1 MRCLTGSSPDR
12 SISSHTPHNN
22 SPPHSIRRR
31 LIRGPGFLNLH
42 CSAPR
47 GLLGRTD
54 LTGPVMDAL
63 RAFPPLRSRLGDAF
77 RLPFRA
83 PFLAPFP
90 FLFPCLFPWRLARNE
105 TEQEAA
111 EAKPIRGMP
120 APTHEASPRV
130 KLHVRGV
137 SKAYGDA
144 MVLQPLEL
152 KVFAGELLALLGP
165 SGSGKTT
172 LLQLICGLIE
182 PTGGRLI
189 IDGRDETD
197 NPADKRDI
205 GVVFQNYALFPHL
218 TVRENVAFPL
228 QMRRLAQAK
237 LRNRVE
243 ETLAMVGLS
252 DFAKRF
258 PRELSGGQ
266 QQRVAL
272 ARCFVYQP
280 SLILMDESLSALD
293 KKLRDSM
300 RIEIKRLHRDTG
312 ATIIFVTHDQ
322 EEALALA
329 DRICLINE
337 GRIEQLGTPEEIYEQ
352 PRNAFVAEFIGI
364 SNMMPGRIESGMSI
378 RTEDG
383 ALPLPAGCA
392 RRTGDSAVLVIRP
405 EKIALCTAGEA
416 LVSGQVEESIYAGSE
431 TKLLVRLRSGSLM
444 TVRRQAGLPR
454 INIGENVSLRWDKD
468 QARLLAHD
476 PEKAGLGLDPGWTPV
491 FGKDHAPR
499 KT

>member
-1 MRCLTGSSPDR
+1 
-12 SISSHTPHNN
+12 
-22 SPPHSIRRR
+22 
-31 LIRGPGFLNLH
+31 
-42 CSAPR
+42 
-47 GLLGRTD
+47 
-54 LTGPVMDAL
+54 MDAVHVL
-63 RAFPPLRSRLGDAF
+63 PSLRSRLRGGAFGVAGRLTHDAMDLGVMQAKF
-77 RLPFRA
+77 ADDVAA
-83 PFLAPFP
+83 P
-90 FLFPCLFPWRLARNE
+90 
-105 TEQEAA
+105 
-111 EAKPIRGMP
+111 G
-120 APTHEASPRV
+120 PRV

-137 SKAYGDA
+137 SKAYGESIA
-144 MVLQPLEL
+144 LQPMEL
-152 KVFAGELLALLGP
+152 MVYSGELLALLGP

-172 LLQLICGLIE
+172 LLQIICGLTE
-182 PTGGRLI
+182 PSGGRLM

-197 NPADKRDI
+197 NSASKRDV

-218 TVRENVAFPL
+218 TVRENVSFPL
-228 QMRRLAQAK
+228 QMRRTPVGE
-237 LRNRVE
+237 LRVKVDT
-243 ETLAMVGLS
+243 TLAMVGLS
-252 DFAKRF
+252 GFGDRF
-258 PRELSGGQ
+258 PQELSGGQ

-272 ARCFVYQP
+272 ARCLVYQP

-293 KKLRDSM
+293 RKLRDSM

-364 SNMMPGRIESGMSI
+364 SNMMHGTIEAGMSI

-392 RRTGDSAVLVIRP
+392 WRTGDISVLVIRP
-405 EKIALCTAGEA
+405 ETVTICSANEA
-416 LVSGQVEESIYAGSE
+416 LVSGEVEESIYAGSE

-468 QARLLAHD
+468 QARLL
-476 PEKAGLGLDPGWTPV
+476 ESSPV
-491 FGKDHAPR
+491 AMAIA
-499 KT
+499 

>member
-1 MRCLTGSSPDR
+1 
-12 SISSHTPHNN
+12 
-22 SPPHSIRRR
+22 
-31 LIRGPGFLNLH
+31 
-42 CSAPR
+42 
-47 GLLGRTD
+47 
-54 LTGPVMDAL
+54 MDAVHV
-63 RAFPPLRSRLGDAF
+63 FPSLRSRQRGGAFGVSGRLTRDAMDHGVTQAKSVDDVA
-77 RLPFRA
+77 A
-83 PFLAPFP
+83 P
-90 FLFPCLFPWRLARNE
+90 
-105 TEQEAA
+105 
-111 EAKPIRGMP
+111 G
-120 APTHEASPRV
+120 PRV
-130 KLHVRGV
+130 KLHVRGI
-137 SKAYGDA
+137 SKAYGSSIA
-144 MVLQPLEL
+144 LQPMEL
-152 KVFAGELLALLGP
+152 SVYSGELLALLGP

-172 LLQLICGLIE
+172 LLQIICGLTE
-182 PTGGRLI
+182 PSGGRLM

-197 NPADKRDI
+197 NSADKRDV

-218 TVRENVAFPL
+218 TVRENVSFPL
-228 QMRRLAQAK
+228 QMRRTAAGE
-237 LRNRVE
+237 LRVKVDT
-243 ETLAMVGLS
+243 TLAMVGLS
-252 DFAKRF
+252 GFGDRF
-258 PRELSGGQ
+258 PQELSGGQ

-272 ARCFVYQP
+272 ARCLVYQP

-293 KKLRDSM
+293 RKLRDNM

-312 ATIIFVTHDQ
+312 ATIVFVTHDQ

-364 SNMMPGRIESGMSI
+364 SNMMHGQIEAGMSI

-392 RRTGDSAVLVIRP
+392 RRTGDSGVLVIRP
-405 EKIALCTAGEA
+405 EKIAFCSADEA

-468 QARLLAHD
+468 QARLL
-476 PEKAGLGLDPGWTPV
+476 EGGPV
-491 FGKDHAPR
+491 A
-499 KT
+499 TAIA